1 MPQHGLDLCLEPIMA
16 QGRRKGSCRADGMHL
31 CLIEPASE
39 RFPIGIA
46 SLRDG
51 STQLSVQLMV
61 TDYLPDLPIR
71 VCPIARP
78 KVITWMRNHV
88 RPHWIEL
95 DVTVTHKQVTL
106 RIDQA
111 GLVPVFP

>member
-1 MPQHGLDLCLEPIMA
+1 
-16 QGRRKGSCRADGMHL
+16 MHL